1 MAKSAAWLGFF
12 LAPLEILLGGV
23 KQVRDNRLNFRNGFT
38 TSQVPD
44 ADGVNMLTVDVSV
57 ANTSYEPTANT
68 IPIRNGSGTLKGAT
82 ITATSYTY
90 STPVTITR
98 YDPVRIAADL
108 LDPVTG
114 WSINNSREPEAN
126 AVAIEWPN
134 EIKPPV
140 GSSLKSITVVYTPPS
155 AHVGLPVDQPGI
167 ALAVITNGVGVLYE
181 TPAQDNAANVG
192 AYQAVRTLTKTF
204 ATSLTIEANKR
215 YVVNFFNEKDTNSL
229 PGLKLHQ
236 PAGWT
241 AEITTL

>member
-1 MAKSAAWLGFF
+1 MATSAAWLKFF
-12 LAPLEILLGGV
+12 LAPIEILWAGA
-23 KQVRDNRLNFRNGFT
+23 KQVRDNRLNFRYGFT
-38 TSQVPD
+38 LSQVAD
-44 ADGVNMLTVDVSV
+44 ADGVDMLTVDANT

-90 STPVTITR
+90 SAPITITR

-140 GSSLKSITVVYTPPS
+140 GSSLKSITVVYTPPG
-155 AHVGLPVDQPGI
+155 AHVGLPVDQPGV
-167 ALAVITNGVGVLYE
+167 ALAVITDGVGVVYE

-192 AYQAVRTLTKTF
+192 VYQAVRTLTKTF
-204 ATSLTIEANKR
+204 ATPITIEASKR
-215 YVVNFFNEKDTNSL
+215 YIVNFFNENDTNAL